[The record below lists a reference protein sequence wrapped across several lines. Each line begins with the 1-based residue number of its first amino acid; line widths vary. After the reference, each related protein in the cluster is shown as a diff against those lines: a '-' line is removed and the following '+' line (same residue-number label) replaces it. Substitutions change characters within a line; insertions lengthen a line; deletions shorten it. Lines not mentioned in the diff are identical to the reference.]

1 VQTTAHH
8 APKSG
13 NTEAEYEDAYRVV
26 PVRAEASDTPPGP
39 AGGASTRRSE
49 EGGSPPRPEEGG
61 SRLCSGKGG
70 VRVVVADGA
79 SESLLAGRWAG
90 LLTDVFAGAP
100 DAAYDVPERFAAT
113 AAEAAA
119 AWPGVV
125 GAYLA
130 EREERGSP
138 LRWYEQPGLARGA
151 FATLL
156 AVAVDD
162 AGWRAA
168 AVGDTCLFH
177 VRDGVL
183 LTAFP
188 LDDPEDFGTAPPL
201 LGSRDLDTALVAD
214 RVRLAS
220 GELGPG
226 DVLYACTDALAAWVL
241 AADPPPWEKLDEPG
255 FAAWLD
261 AERTAERMTND
272 DVTLVRVAP
281 R

>member
-1 VQTTAHH
+1 MHITAHH
-8 APKSG
+8 APKAG
-13 NTEAEYEDAYRVV
+13 NTEAEYEDAYRVA
-26 PVRAEASDTPPGP
+26 PAPDGARDAPSHPAEAG
-39 AGGASTRRSE
+39 AGGSSPRSVE
-49 EGGSPPRPEEGG
+49 
-61 SRLCSGKGG
+61 GG

-90 LLTDVFAGAP
+90 LLTDVFADAP

-113 AAEAAA
+113 AAEAAG
-119 AWPGVV
+119 AWPDVV
-125 GAYLA
+125 GAYLS

-156 AVAVDD
+156 AVCVGET
-162 AGWRAA
+162 GWRAA

-183 LTAFP
+183 LSAFP
-188 LDDPEDFGTAPPL
+188 LDDPDAFGTAPPL
-201 LGSRDLDTALVAD
+201 LGSRDLDTTLVAD

-220 GELGPG
+220 GELGPA
-226 DVLYACTDALAAWVL
+226 DVLYACTDALAAWIL
-241 AADPPPWEKLDEPG
+241 AGDAPWDTLDRPG

-272 DVTLVRVAP
+272 DVTLVRVAA

>member
-1 VQTTAHH
+1 MHITAHH
-8 APKSG
+8 APKAG
-13 NTEAEYEDAYRVV
+13 NSEAEYEDAYRTT
-26 PVRAEASDTPPGP
+26 ET
-39 AGGASTRRSE
+39 
-49 EGGSPPRPEEGG
+49 
-61 SRLCSGKGG
+61 
-70 VRVVVADGA
+70 RVVVADGA

-90 LLTDVFAGAP
+90 LLTDVFAAAP
-100 DAAYDVPERFAAT
+100 DSVCTEPGRFAA
-113 AAEAAA
+113 AASEAAG
-119 AWPGVV
+119 AWADVV
-125 GAYLA
+125 AGYVA
-130 EREERGSP
+130 EREERGKP
-138 LRWYEQPGLARGA
+138 LRWYERPGLARGA

-188 LDDPEDFGTAPPL
+188 LDDPEAFGTAPPL
-201 LGSRDLDTALVAD
+201 LGSRDLDPALVAE
-214 RVRLAS
+214 RVCLAS

-241 AADPPPWEKLDEPG
+241 AQDAPWETLDTAG
-255 FAAWLD
+255 LTWLD
-261 AERTAERMTND
+261 AERAAERMAND